1 MPQTPQA
8 LFSSFRLHFKSQGYS
23 NSEQKF
29 FAQSNS
35 FSRTMPRT
43 QQCVCQVHTS
53 FLTFS
58 HLLHRQR
65 SNPGHDEDDENNSED
80 EENNK
85 ESSSGVQT
93 GEFAFFLRVC
103 RPLSEVPSLTK
114 QTKTLISRHKES
126 FPACPIVLSPL
137 RLSYFSFLTL
147 WEKFF
152 LHETRLYFSRI
163 HRFETPSRFVVDI
176 CK

>member
-1 MPQTPQA
+1 MVNHRPLSCFFFFFWLDQLFARILLPQTPQA
-8 LFSSFRLHFKSQGYS
+8 LFSAFRLHFKSQGYS

-53 FLTFS
+53 FLTSS
-58 HLLHRQR
+58 HLLYRQR

-93 GEFAFFLRVC
+93 GEFALFF
-103 RPLSEVPSLTK
+103 
-114 QTKTLISRHKES
+114 
-126 FPACPIVLSPL
+126 
-137 RLSYFSFLTL
+137 
-147 WEKFF
+147 
-152 LHETRLYFSRI
+152 
-163 HRFETPSRFVVDI
+163 
-176 CK
+176 

>member
-1 MPQTPQA
+1 MVNHRPLSFFFFWPDQLFAKILLPQTPQA
-8 LFSSFRLHFKSQGYS
+8 LFSAFRLHFKSQGYS

-53 FLTFS
+53 FLTS
-58 HLLHRQR
+58 CHLLYRQR

-93 GEFAFFLRVC
+93 GEFALFF
-103 RPLSEVPSLTK
+103 
-114 QTKTLISRHKES
+114 
-126 FPACPIVLSPL
+126 
-137 RLSYFSFLTL
+137 
-147 WEKFF
+147 
-152 LHETRLYFSRI
+152 
-163 HRFETPSRFVVDI
+163 
-176 CK
+176 